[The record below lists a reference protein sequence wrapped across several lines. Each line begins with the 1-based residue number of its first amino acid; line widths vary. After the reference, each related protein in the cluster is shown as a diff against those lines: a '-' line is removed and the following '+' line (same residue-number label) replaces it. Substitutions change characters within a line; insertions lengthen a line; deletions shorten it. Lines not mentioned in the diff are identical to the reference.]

1 MAQPPF
7 FYNYMNVAMS
17 GVEPNMLHVLDS
29 EQGRFFQRYLLKKA
43 LSVFKWRVPENWNKD
58 YFLYTLYCYGYVA
71 IINTNAYGVIPQICT
86 LSGYNIFYQPTT
98 AIIANP
104 YLRGIK
110 TPRIGTECALIK
122 LQPDYCGVMDL
133 CAHYAAKMA
142 LISSSIDSNLFNS
155 RVAYVFFASNNASAT
170 SFKKLADDIASGHA
184 AAVVDKQLKTSDG
197 KLDYEIF
204 NRDVKASY
212 IVSDLISDLRKI
224 EAEFDTK
231 IGIPNANTD
240 KRERLI
246 ADEVNANNFETSAM
260 VNMWLDNIRL
270 GIEQAEELFGALDI
284 SVDWRD
290 DYASNN
296 VSRGAV

>member
-43 LSVFKWRVPENWNKD
+43 LSVFKWSVPENWNKD
-58 YFLYTLYCYGYVA
+58 YFLYALYCYGYVA

-86 LSGYNIFYQPTT
+86 LSGYNVFYQPTT

-110 TPRIGTECALIK
+110 TPRIGAECALIK

-155 RVAYVFFASNNASAT
+155 RVAYVFFASNNASAA

-184 AAVVDKQLKTSDG
+184 ATVVDKQLKAADG

-204 NRDVKASY
+204 NRDVKGSY

-224 EAEFDTK
+224 ESEFDTK

-270 GIEQAEELFGALDI
+270 GIAQAEELFGDLNI
-284 SVDWRD
+284 TVDWRRD
-290 DYASNN
+290 DESIN
-296 VSRGAV
+296 VGSGAI

>member
-1 MAQPPF
+1 
-7 FYNYMNVAMS
+7 MS
-17 GVEPNMLHVLDS
+17 SSFKSLSCILTLFKSFSFLSRRILDS
-29 EQGRFFQRYLLKKA
+29 DN
-43 LSVFKWRVPENWNKD
+43 SVTFSYIFACNWS
-58 YFLYTLYCYGYVA
+58 FVA
-71 IINTNAYGVIPQICT
+71 ICLLNS
-86 LSGYNIFYQPTT
+86 L
-98 AIIANP
+98 
-104 YLRGIK
+104 
-110 TPRIGTECALIK
+110 
-122 LQPDYCGVMDL
+122 D
-133 CAHYAAKMA
+133 
-142 LISSSIDSNLFNS
+142 IDSNLFNS

-184 AAVVDKQLKTSDG
+184 ATVVDKQLKTTDG

-296 VSRGAV
+296 VSRGTV

>member
-1 MAQPPF
+1 MVQPPF
-7 FYNYMNVAMS
+7 FYNYVNVAMS

-86 LSGYNIFYQPTT
+86 LSGYNVFYQPTT

-104 YLRGIK
+104 YLSGIK

-155 RVAYVFFASNNASAT
+155 RVAYVFFASNKASAT

-184 AAVVDKQLKTSDG
+184 AAVVDTQLKSADG
-197 KLDYEIF
+197 KLDYELF

-246 ADEVNANNFETSAM
+246 ADEVNANNFETNAM
-260 VNMWLDNIRL
+260 VGMWLDNIRL
-270 GIEQAEELFGALDI
+270 GITQADELYGNLDI

-290 DYASNN
+290 DYASDN

>member
-7 FYNYMNVAMS
+7 FYDYMNQAMS

-43 LSVFKWRVPENWNKD
+43 ISVLKWRVPANWNKD
-58 YFLYTLYCYGYVA
+58 YFLYVLYCYGYAAV
-71 IINTNAYGVIPQICT
+71 INTNAYGVIPQICT
-86 LSGYNIFYQPTT
+86 LSGYNVFYQPTH

-104 YLRGIK
+104 YLSGIK
-110 TPRIGTECALIK
+110 TPRIGSECALIK
-122 LQPDYCGVMDL
+122 LQPDYCGVMDI

-155 RVAYVFFASNNASAT
+155 RVAYVFFASNEASAKT
-170 SFKKLADDIASGHA
+170 FKTLADDIASGHS
-184 AAVVDKQLKTSDG
+184 AAVVDKKMKNADG
-197 KLDYEIF
+197 SLDYEIF
-204 NRDVKASY
+204 NRDVKNSY

-231 IGIPNANTD
+231 VGIPNANTD

-246 ADEVNANNFETSAM
+246 KDEVNANNVETESL
-260 VNMWLDNIRL
+260 VDMWLDNINL
-270 GIEQAEELFGALDI
+270 GIAQTQELFGKIDLSAEWR
-284 SVDWRD
+284 VDNARICD
-290 DYASNN
+290 SSGD
-296 VSRGAV
+296 V

>member
-7 FYNYMNVAMS
+7 FYNYMNQALS

-43 LSVFKWRVPENWNKD
+43 ISVLKWRVPANWNKD
-58 YFLYTLYCYGYVA
+58 YFLYVLYCYGYAAV
-71 IINTNAYGVIPQICT
+71 INTNAYGVIPQICT
-86 LSGYNIFYQPTT
+86 LSGYNVFYQPTH

-104 YLRGIK
+104 YLSGIK
-110 TPRIGTECALIK
+110 TPRIGSECTLIK
-122 LQPDYCGVMDL
+122 LQPDYCGVMDI

-155 RVAYVFFASNNASAT
+155 RVAYVFFASNEASAKT
-170 SFKKLADDIASGHA
+170 FKTLADDIASGHA
-184 AAVVDKQLKTSDG
+184 ATVVDKKMKNADG
-197 KLDYEIF
+197 SLDYEIF
-204 NRDVKASY
+204 NRDVKNSY

-246 ADEVNANNFETSAM
+246 KDEVNANNVETESL
-260 VNMWLDNIRL
+260 VDMWLDNIKL
-270 GIEQAEELFGALDI
+270 GIAQTRELFGKLDL
-284 SVDWRD
+284 SAEWRCD
-290 DYASNN
+290 RASICDSGGN
-296 VSRGAV
+296 V